1 VDTTDLQKREVF
13 HLAFLRELLRA
24 VPAETLALKGGTNLR
39 FFFHSVRYSEDL
51 DLDTRTLRVHVL
63 SDRVM
68 SVLTSR
74 GLADTLTIYGVVRIV
89 PPDLRVA
96 KQTETVQRFKIH
108 LRTAS
113 GEDLFTKVEFARRG
127 FDGEF
132 RVESVSPEVVAAYR
146 MPPLIVPHYTA
157 AAAIRQKIKALA
169 ARAEPQARDIFDL
182 YMLRGQ
188 PEAANS
194 SRWGL
199 ETGVIRVARE
209 RVLSMTYHQYRDTV
223 VAFLHPDDRPT
234 YDSPPVWDNIRLAVV
249 ALIEQGGV
257 A

>member
-1 VDTTDLQKREVF
+1 VDATDLQKREVF
-13 HLAFLRELLRA
+13 HLAFLRALLRA
-24 VPAETLALKGGTNLR
+24 VPAEAIALKGGTNLR
-39 FFFHSVRYSEDL
+39 FFFHSIRYSEDM
-51 DLDTRTLRVHVL
+51 DLDTHTIPVHVL

-74 GLADTLTIYGVVRIV
+74 GLVDTLTTYGVVRIV
-89 PPDLRVA
+89 SPDLRVA
-96 KQTETVQRFKIH
+96 KQTQTVQRFKIH

-113 GEDLFTKVEFARRG
+113 GEDLPTKVKFSRRG
-127 FDGEF
+127 FDGEI

-182 YMLRGQ
+182 YVLRGQ
-188 PEAANS
+188 PEAANPS
-194 SRWGL
+194 GWGL
-199 ETGVIRVARE
+199 EARVIRGARE
-209 RVLSMTYHQYRDTV
+209 RVLSITYRQYQDTV
-223 VAFLHPDDRPT
+223 VAFLHPDDRPL
-234 YDSPPVWDNIRLAVV
+234 YDSPSVWDEIRLTVV